1 METVGLSTHF
11 FLGFSPQCT
20 FLAVRNCSLQVL
32 RRTVS
37 MVDDR
42 GPDDLMT
49 DINAEISHRV
59 ASSMRLKLGLLSW
72 FCHNM
77 RRRCVMEVVA
87 RQGLSS
93 PAFSVQTPS
102 QKSIFT
108 GSDDNLYLHVL
119 TRLLFSRRYVC
130 INDWRN
136 QQL

>member
-1 METVGLSTHF
+1 
-11 FLGFSPQCT
+11 
-20 FLAVRNCSLQVL
+20 
-32 RRTVS
+32 

-87 RQGLSS
+87 RHDRMS
-93 PAFSVQTPS
+93 PAFAVQLPP
-102 QKSIFT
+102 
-108 GSDDNLYLHVL
+108 D
-119 TRLLFSRRYVC
+119 C
-130 INDWRN
+130 
-136 QQL
+136 